1 MADIL
6 GEKDIC
12 KKCGKCCRLIY
23 SLKSY
28 KELCT
33 DADSGDSVAVN
44 FLKLFLPYE
53 SEDDAIKI
61 DSEAV
66 RAISEHHKRIYGED
80 TVTYFYHCRY
90 IGIDS
95 GCMVY
100 DMRPK
105 FCRQYPKN
113 EFIILPVDC
122 SYEGYSFVQR
132 EKVKAKVRKAKEQ
145 LLDIKVMRQKSSDKG
160 TIERL
165 NKMEKKC
172 IQYIEQYKL
181 FGSADW

>member
-1 MADIL
+1 MSDIL
-6 GEKDIC
+6 GEKNIC

-28 KELCT
+28 EELCA
-33 DADSGDSVAVN
+33 DAKVGDSVAVN

-53 SEDDAIKI
+53 TLEDVLKI
-61 DSEAV
+61 DSDAV
-66 RAISEHHKRIYGED
+66 NSIIEYHKKAYGED

-90 IGIDS
+90 IGIDNS
-95 GCMVY
+95 CMVY

-113 EFIILPVDC
+113 EFIILPEGC

-145 LLDIKVMRQKSSDKG
+145 ILDIKVLRLKATDKG

-172 IQYIEQYKL
+172 LQFIEQYKL
-181 FGSADW
+181 FGSDDW